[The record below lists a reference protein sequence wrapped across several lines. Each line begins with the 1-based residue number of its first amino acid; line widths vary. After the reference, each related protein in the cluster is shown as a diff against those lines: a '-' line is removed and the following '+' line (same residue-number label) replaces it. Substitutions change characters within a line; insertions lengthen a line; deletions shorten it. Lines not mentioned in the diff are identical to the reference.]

1 MTQAISKLVTFEDFA
16 AWRPEGG
23 RYELHDGVIVE
34 MAQPVGD
41 HEDIIGF
48 LAEKITVEYVRNGL
62 PYSIPKTALVQ
73 SASSQSCYSPDLL
86 LLNRPALKLEPLW
99 QKYSTVKLANSIP
112 LVIEVVSTNW
122 RDDYHKKL
130 GEYEEIG
137 IKEYWIVD
145 YLAVGGKKFLGNP
158 KQPTISVYQLL
169 DGEYQVTQFRGNERI
184 VSPTFPELDLTAE
197 QIFQAGGYPI

>member
-1 MTQAISKLVTFEDFA
+1 MTQAIPKLVTFEDFA

-34 MAQPVGD
+34 KAQPAGD
-41 HEDIIGF
+41 HDDIVGF
-48 LAEKITVEYVRNGL
+48 LVEKIAVEYVRNGL

-73 SASSQSCYSPDLL
+73 SPTSQSCYSPDLL

-99 QKYSTVKLANSIP
+99 QKYSTVKFAGSIA

-130 GEYEEIG
+130 REYEEIG

-145 YLAVGGKKFLGNP
+145 YLAIGGKKFLGNP
-158 KQPTISVYQLL
+158 KQPTISVYQLV
-169 DGEYQVTQFRGNERI
+169 DGDYQVTQFRGNERI
-184 VSPTFPELDLTAE
+184 VSPIFPELDLTAE
-197 QIFQAGGYPI
+197 QIFQPFA